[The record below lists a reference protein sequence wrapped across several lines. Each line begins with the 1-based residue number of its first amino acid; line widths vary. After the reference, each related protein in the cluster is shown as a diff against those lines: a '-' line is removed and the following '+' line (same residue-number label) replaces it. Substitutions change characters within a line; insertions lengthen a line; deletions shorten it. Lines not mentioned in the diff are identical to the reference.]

1 MDGWMDGSTYLSIY
15 PSIYLSIYLSIHP
28 SIHPS
33 ILSMDIYLSIH
44 PSIHPIYQVTSV
56 ISLTQCSTAW
66 SVGVARQHSL
76 ERKPLQPSAEESRS
90 CTLLTKEE
98 LYRHA
103 LEVLEEAR
111 LTLTPWP

>member
-1 MDGWMDGSTYLSIY
+1 MVPNYLSIC
-15 PSIYLSIYLSIHP
+15 LSIYP

-33 ILSMDIYLSIH
+33 ILLS
-44 PSIHPIYQVTSV
+44 IYQVTSV
-56 ISLTQCSTAW
+56 ISLTRCSTAW